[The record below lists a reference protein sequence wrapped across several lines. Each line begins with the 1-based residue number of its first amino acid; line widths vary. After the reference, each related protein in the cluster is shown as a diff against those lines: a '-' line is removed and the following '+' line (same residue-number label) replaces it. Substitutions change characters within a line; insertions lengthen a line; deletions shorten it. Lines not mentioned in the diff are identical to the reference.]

1 MRNSTELKDFIQ
13 AANPTA
19 CLRLAAL
26 LDEARARTLLKL
38 ATAKLEDV
46 QALQGRIAAY
56 QALKRLIAPSVAP
69 GEAET
74 ENYYW

>member
-1 MRNSTELKDFIQ
+1 MRTSTELKEFIQ

-56 QALKRLIAPSVAP
+56 QAIKKLVVPVTASA
-69 GEAET
+69 GT
-74 ENYYW
+74 EPENSYW